1 MTAKNHIQ
9 KICRKLTS
17 KLEVSYQLRSRKVS
31 IDEVFSESGL
41 LPAIAKRAD
50 QLSLLCFGEG
60 IGAKFVDNGS
70 SMLGVVVEFEGAL
83 KAGALLCITDTL
95 IELTRGVRQGI
106 VVLDELLFDV
116 V

>member
-1 MTAKNHIQ
+1 MTARQHIQ

-17 KLEVSYQLRSRKVS
+17 KLEVSYQLRSRKIS
-31 IDEVFSESGL
+31 IEEVFSESGL

-60 IGAKFVDNGS
+60 IGVTFNDNSS
-70 SMLGVVVEFEGAL
+70 SMLGVVVEFDGAL
-83 KAGALLCITDTL
+83 KACALLCISDTL

-116 V
+116 L

>member
-17 KLEVSYQLRSRKVS
+17 KLEVSYQLRSRKIS

-41 LPAIAKRAD
+41 LPAIIKRAD

-60 IGAKFVDNGS
+60 VGAKFVDNGS